1 MSGSYAT
8 TPYFA
13 LKKPVTGADDGLWG
27 THWNQNADTLDA
39 TLKVHGDV
47 IASVSGGPFLP
58 IAGGTITGTLNVT
71 GATGLSSNLAVTGS
85 ILAGGAINTNSPL
98 GYQQNGGNT
107 ILNVFG
113 SGNGSG
119 ANTMVGYQ
127 AGASLPAG
135 DNESTFVGYRAGW
148 STTGVQ
154 LENTYV
160 GWSAGSLGTTAQFN
174 AALGVNALGH
184 NVTSSNVVALG
195 NDAIRNSLTVPNSI
209 AIGSSAMRDNNQ
221 SFSVAIGTQALQGVL
236 QVDPPGN
243 PSTSGANN
251 IAIGYQSLRG
261 PGATSISNNIA
272 IGPNTAPGITSANNN
287 VMIGTSAGQAITS
300 GPENLLIGTLAGTSI
315 TTAFGNLMLGH
326 LAGQHVTGATNIL
339 IGDQVGQSITTG
351 HDNIIIGSSAAHN
364 NLTTGAFNI
373 IIGFGPNADTAAGAT
388 NNTFAVF
395 GPNAQ
400 PIILVTNT
408 QTTTPAVF
416 IPGLAAS
423 ASFAND
429 AAAAGS
435 GVGIGQLYRNGSAVQ
450 VRVA

>member
-1 MSGSYAT
+1 MSGSYAI
-8 TPYFA
+8 TPNFG

-27 THWNQNADTLDA
+27 THWNANADTLDA
-39 TLKVHGDV
+39 TLKQHADA
-47 IASVSGGPFLP
+47 IAANVPVGGPFLP
-58 IAGGTITGTLNVT
+58 IAGGALAGPGNLTVGGTLNT
-71 GATGLSSNLAVTGS
+71 TNA
-85 ILAGGAINTNSPL
+85 AGF
-98 GYQQNGGNT
+98 QQNGST

-113 SGNGSG
+113 SGDGSG
-119 ANTMVGYQ
+119 ANTLVGYQ
-127 AGASLPAG
+127 AGLALPG
-135 DNESTFVGYRAGW
+135 TDNESTFVGYRAGW
-148 STTGVQ
+148 STSGTQ

-236 QVDPPGN
+236 QADPPGN
-243 PSTSGANN
+243 PSSSGSNN
-251 IAIGYQSLRG
+251 IAIGFQSLRG
-261 PGATSISNNIA
+261 PASTTITNNIA

-287 VMIGTSAGQAITS
+287 IIVGSGAGQSITS
-300 GPENLLIGTLAGTSI
+300 GPENLLLGTLAGTSL
-315 TTAFGNLMLGH
+315 TTAFGNVMIGH
-326 LAGQHVTGATNIL
+326 LAGRHVTGATNIL

-351 HDNIIIGSSAAHN
+351 HDNIVIGTSAAKT
-364 NLTTGAFNI
+364 NLTTGSFNI
-373 IIGFGPNADTAAGAT
+373 IVGFGPNADTAAGAT

-408 QTTTPAVF
+408 QTTTPAF
-416 IPGLAAS
+416 FLPGLAAS
-423 ASFAND
+423 PSYAND

-450 VRVA
+450 VRVT